1 MKQELKLILLN
12 QYIGAIA
19 IGYLIARG
27 FEAFFAAFMPAINST
42 LRQFLSGARE
52 VNDITLKEYLFSN
65 LVLTAFYFFAAYL
78 LALWL
83 YSKSSDAHEPEP
95 LENSTDCD
103 NSSITHDPPVSA
115 V

>member
-1 MKQELKLILLN
+1 MKEEFKLILLN

-27 FEAFFAAFMPAINST
+27 FEAFFGAFMPAINSV
-42 LRQFLSGARE
+42 LRHLLSGTRE
-52 VNDITLKEYLFSN
+52 VRDITLQEYLFSN
-65 LVLTAFYFFAAYL
+65 LILTAFYFMAAYL

-83 YSKSSDAHEPEP
+83 YAKPSIDHELDAVEESVAEDDSSVT
-95 LENSTDCD
+95 N
-103 NSSITHDPPVSA
+103 DPPLSA